1 MRLPTSVATVVVV
14 PTAPLLLPEHAGRAD
29 VVPELRAAVRRVVA
43 DLFDVA
49 VLAEPAWGE
58 RVAEHLLADA
68 GLREV
73 GLGEARALLVAGDGS
88 ARRAEKAPG
97 HLDERAAPYD
107 AVVEE
112 ALREGDAITLA
123 SLDTAL
129 GAELLAA
136 GAPVLR
142 ALGDAV
148 LASGRAVRNAE
159 LAYADD
165 PFGVR
170 YWVARWELG

>member
-1 MRLPTSVATVVVV
+1 MRLPDTVASVVVV
-14 PTAPLLLPEHAGRAD
+14 PAAPLLLPEHAGRAD
-29 VVPELRAAVRRVVA
+29 VVPALRAAVRGVLGGLR
-43 DLFDVA
+43 DVA
-49 VLAEPAWGE
+49 VLAEPTWGE
-58 RVAEHLLADA
+58 RVAAHLLRDA
-68 GLREV
+68 GMGEV
-73 GLGEARALLVAGDGS
+73 GLGEARTLLVAGDGS
-88 ARRAEKAPG
+88 ARRGEKAPG

-112 ALREGDAITLA
+112 ALRDGDAVTLA
-123 SLDTAL
+123 SLDL
-129 GAELLAA
+129 GLGTELLAA

-148 LASGRAVRNAE
+148 LASGRAVQTAD

-170 YWVARWELG
+170 YWVARWDLA

>member
-1 MRLPTSVATVVVV
+1 MRLSASVASVVVV
-14 PTAPLLLPEHAGRAD
+14 PAAPLLLPEHAGRAD
-29 VVPELRAAVRRVVA
+29 VVPGLRAAVRRA
-43 DLFDVA
+43 LEGLHDVA

-58 RVAEHLLADA
+58 PVAAHLLRDI
-68 GLREV
+68 GLLEAP
-73 GLGEARALLVAGDGS
+73 LGEAGALLVAGDGS
-88 ARRAEKAPG
+88 ARRGEKAPG

-112 ALREGDAITLA
+112 ALREGDAVTLA
-123 SLDTAL
+123 SLDLDL

-148 LASGRAVRNAE
+148 LASGRAVQTAD

-170 YWVARWELG
+170 YWVARWDLA